1 MCGVC
6 VHTVKT
12 ECGRYGVGVGMC
24 MCVWIV
30 VVRLLVVMV
39 FPPRCKV
46 NENTEG
52 ILFREKF
59 TDWPEPNRIIK
70 MKGHISSGE
79 VMVR

>member
-1 MCGVC
+1 MCWGC
-6 VHTVKT
+6 
-12 ECGRYGVGVGMC
+12 GVGVGVC
-24 MCVWIV
+24 MCVWIM
-30 VVRLLVVMV
+30 VVRLLVVTV
-39 FPPRCKV
+39 FPSCCKV
-46 NENTEG
+46 NEGTEG